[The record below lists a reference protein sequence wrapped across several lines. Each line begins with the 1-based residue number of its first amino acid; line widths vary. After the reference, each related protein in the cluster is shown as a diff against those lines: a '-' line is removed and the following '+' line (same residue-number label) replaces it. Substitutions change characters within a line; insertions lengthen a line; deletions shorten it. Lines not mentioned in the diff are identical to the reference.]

1 MFGRDKKTSVKNVE
15 TQAEPKTEANPV
27 EENASEST
35 EKSTVPERTPI
46 NGIAGGSSK
55 VKASKKKLIWGGL
68 AVFVVAIMIANKV
81 IVPKHPDDGMKA
93 DAQNTSTQAALPPMH
108 PAHLPSPKAPE
119 KNALPAAAP
128 ANGALMAMK
137 PLPTATTQGTA
148 SNAVPIQ
155 AIQNILGAASNE
167 TATVVQVWPGPGHL
181 DGVIYKDANQ
191 EEGIAW
197 VNVPDKLVLIGT
209 LVGADGKNYNTT
221 ATFGLAAHQPIT
233 GHVTAPASSVSA
245 TTDTA
250 KNTLMQLKNGGQ
262 GILVGS
268 SGPVI
273 TAYID
278 PNSETS
284 HRLYDALESAVDSGK
299 VRARYVLVALK
310 NQGSIKKSEEILS
323 APSPEKVLSQDE
335 RLGKVGASG
344 TWSGGISG
352 IRGSL
357 YMAQEVNSNT
367 ALLAAAGY
375 IGDPVV
381 IWCDKAG
388 KAQVA
393 TNDGA
398 VGDMDAIISAAGN
411 CH

>member
-1 MFGRDKKTSVKNVE
+1 V
-15 TQAEPKTEANPV
+15 
-27 EENASEST
+27 
-35 EKSTVPERTPI
+35 
-46 NGIAGGSSK
+46 
-55 VKASKKKLIWGGL
+55 
-68 AVFVVAIMIANKV
+68 
-81 IVPKHPDDGMKA
+81 
-93 DAQNTSTQAALPPMH
+93 QN
-108 PAHLPSPKAPE
+108 
-119 KNALPAAAP
+119 
-128 ANGALMAMK
+128 
-137 PLPTATTQGTA
+137 
-148 SNAVPIQ
+148 
-155 AIQNILGAASNE
+155 
-167 TATVVQVWPGPGHL
+167 
-181 DGVIYKDANQ
+181 
-191 EEGIAW
+191 
-197 VNVPDKLVLIGT
+197 KLVLIGRWLAQT
-209 LVGADGKNYNTT
+209 AKNYNTT
-221 ATFGLAAHQPIT
+221 ATFGMAAHQPIT
-233 GHVTAPASSVSA
+233 GHVTALASSVSA

-268 SGPVI
+268 TGPVI

-278 PNSETS
+278 PNSQTS
-284 HRLYDALESAVDSGK
+284 HRLYDALESAVDAGK

-398 VGDMDAIISAAGN
+398 VGDMDAILSAAGN
-411 CH
+411 CR